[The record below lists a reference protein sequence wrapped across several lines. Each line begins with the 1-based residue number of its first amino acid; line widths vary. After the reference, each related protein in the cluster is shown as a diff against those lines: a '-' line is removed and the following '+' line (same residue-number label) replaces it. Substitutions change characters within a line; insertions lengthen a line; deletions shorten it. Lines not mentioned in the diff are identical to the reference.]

1 MLRLAPSHPP
11 LWRTDSSMQLGPDGS
26 VRVDDVAP
34 WQEQLLD
41 ALTEGIPDAMLLP
54 LARTLGANEADAAR
68 FVATIAG
75 ALAPA
80 PATALPAQAEIPADI
95 SFAEADALAHGLRAG
110 GLDAVSMTRWRHDA
124 PDPALPMILV
134 ADRLVEPR
142 RAGAL
147 LAADITHLPIELA
160 GDRAVVGPLVVPG
173 VTGCLTCLHAHRT
186 DADESWPLVAAQLIG
201 RERVRT
207 DAGLVLEA
215 AVLAARL
222 LRAASTG
229 PVSATALSVT
239 LSCAD
244 VRRVWHAHRPHAD
257 CLCRSPERTATAAE
271 DGALRDPASRPAP
284 TTTATAFARP
294 A

>member
-1 MLRLAPSHPP
+1 
-11 LWRTDSSMQLGPDGS
+11 MQLGPDGS

-68 FVATIAG
+68 FVATIGG

-186 DADESWPLVAAQLIG
+186 DADEKLASRG
-201 RERVRT
+201 RATHRT
-207 DAGLVLEA
+207 G
-215 AVLAARL
+215 AR
-222 LRAASTG
+222 
-229 PVSATALSVT
+229 
-239 LSCAD
+239 
-244 VRRVWHAHRPHAD
+244 AHRRRA
-257 CLCRSPERTATAAE
+257 RARGGGARGATAARGIHRRRLR
-271 DGALRDPASRPAP
+271 DGAVGDPQLRGRAARVARAPPARRLPVPIS
-284 TTTATAFARP
+284 
-294 A
+294 